1 MAKMMFEAW
10 KKETDPESNKTKPD
24 SDDSHDSDAEKNTQN
39 PEEPQTTDLPK
50 QIDPSQIIAE
60 PLNTPDDLD
69 LLASFQKMKREE
81 EELLEQKQGLLTKAQ
96 GLQSKLTEEIEKKK
110 TAIKDLKSEIPGLQ
124 NKCKELAQALG
135 IPSTSN

>member
-24 SDDSHDSDAEKNTQN
+24 SDTEETQK
-39 PEEPQTTDLPK
+39 PEEPQTTDLSK
-50 QIDPSQIIAE
+50 QVDPSQIIAE
-60 PLNTPDDLD
+60 PLNTPDDSD
-69 LLASFQKMKREE
+69 LLASFQKMKKEE
-81 EELLEQKQGLLTKAQ
+81 EELLEQKQDLITKAQ

-124 NKCKELAQALG
+124 NKCNELAQALG